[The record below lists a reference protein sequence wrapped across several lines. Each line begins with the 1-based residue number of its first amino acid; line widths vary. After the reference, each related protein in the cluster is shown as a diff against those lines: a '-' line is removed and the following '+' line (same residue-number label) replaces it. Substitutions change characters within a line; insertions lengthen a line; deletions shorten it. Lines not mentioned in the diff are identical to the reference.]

1 MMTISRALA
10 GTVAAC
16 AMAISV
22 ATPAFADRGHGFG
35 GGWRGGDNPHMAIN
49 RCSRA
54 AEQQAGRYVR
64 GFANVTDIRDVRETR
79 HGYEVRGRIAVKYHG
94 GWRGHDRWHNRGR
107 GLDTGS
113 FKCRVEAGRIVD
125 LDVRGIGRS

>member
-22 ATPAFADRGHGFG
+22 ATPALADHGRGFG
-35 GGWRGGDNPHMAIN
+35 GGWRG
-49 RCSRA
+49 
-54 AEQQAGRYVR
+54 
-64 GFANVTDIRDVRETR
+64 
-79 HGYEVRGRIAVKYHG
+79 
-94 GWRGHDRWHNRGR
+94 HDRGR
-107 GLDTGS
+107 GFDTGS

>member
-22 ATPAFADRGHGFG
+22 ATPALADHGRGFG

-54 AEQQAGRYVR
+54 AEHQAGRYVR

-79 HGYEVRGRIAVKYHG
+79 HGYEVRGRIAVNVRNG
-94 GWRGHDRWHNRGR
+94 GWNGR
-107 GLDTGS
+107 GWGSDGRYRDTGS
-113 FKCRVEAGRIVD
+113 FTCKFESGRVVD
-125 LDVRGIGRS
+125 LDINGIGRL